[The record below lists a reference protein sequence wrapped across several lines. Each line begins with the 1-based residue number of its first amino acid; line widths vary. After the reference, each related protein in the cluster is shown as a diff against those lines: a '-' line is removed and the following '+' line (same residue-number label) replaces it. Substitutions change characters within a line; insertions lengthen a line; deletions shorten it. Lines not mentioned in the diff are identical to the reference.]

1 VSLFEIK
8 EGNLLLS
15 NDKKRLDIEIIHNF
29 LSNSYW
35 SEGIPIETVEKG
47 IANSMAFGLYKKD
60 KQIGFCRIISD
71 YTSFAYLADVFV
83 LNEERGNGYAQWMIY
98 GMKKNPE
105 LAGLRRWLLA
115 TKDAHA
121 LYKKTGWQLLEN
133 PDYFMEIVNKNIYK
147 KNQE

>member
-1 VSLFEIK
+1 
-8 EGNLLLS
+8 
-15 NDKKRLDIEIIHNF
+15 
-29 LSNSYW
+29 
-35 SEGIPIETVEKG
+35 
-47 IANSMAFGLYKKD
+47 
-60 KQIGFCRIISD
+60 
-71 YTSFAYLADVFV
+71 
-83 LNEERGNGYAQWMIY
+83 MIY